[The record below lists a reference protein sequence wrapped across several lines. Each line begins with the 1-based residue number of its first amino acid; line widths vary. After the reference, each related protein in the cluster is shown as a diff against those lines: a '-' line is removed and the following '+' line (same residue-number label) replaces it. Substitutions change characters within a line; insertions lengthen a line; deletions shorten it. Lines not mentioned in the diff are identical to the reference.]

1 MALLV
6 RFCKTLDQRFPA
18 SQECAFKQ
26 SLEPS
31 FVVPMYTAA
40 VASIAATLW
49 SQWSLGGRVTDS
61 VSLIIASKN
70 ICTVLLML
78 SIILALVL
86 RRWIARRLGFIDL
99 EYVSAVLVPIGLTI
113 WSLGGKWYAAQLV
126 GRDPRQFWGD
136 WSGAGEINLVMKVI
150 ISTTFCCVLLPMR
163 THVSCAVSIF
173 CISMFFVVTLTTS
186 SPYPENVFV
195 LMFYLCCS
203 SGFLMIAG
211 SRQESHLRKEWLAQ
225 RQIEKHVDISEKQR
239 TGFAH
244 LLDRLCDCLLQ
255 LGPNFEI
262 MEPCPN
268 LAAMLFI
275 RNENQLQG
283 TCFCDYIAVSEDRDS
298 FVAAMDIISSEQ
310 GLSGVI
316 AVRFRDG
323 QSRQVKVHVFY
334 TCFHDLDGSPYYI
347 IGVVE
352 AGARAEVAEPEV
364 ACTEPVEEVG
374 LHDAMSNDALSR
386 TTSRTTS
393 SARLVPSE
401 AEDETSHSESDM
413 SLESISGSDFG
424 DISVT
429 IDDDCT
435 IISCTPGFTALCG
448 PIGDGL
454 KLTEFVVDADRFSGF
469 VQDHVNRFLFSKQF
483 GDGDITVRTPS
494 ATSVGLEY
502 VASDVAV
509 NAISGQIDSLTAPFC
524 TLRISFQDIHQRARR
539 NRNNRNNRNSRRR
552 HSTHRERAAR
562 SAMLENSMPSSSS
575 FWRDL
580 VEAMEG
586 NIAGS
591 RSSDGASN
599 TPRNALTTII
609 AL

>member
-78 SIILALVL
+78 SLILALVL

-225 RQIEKHVDISEKQR
+225 RQIEKQCDISEKQR
-239 TGFAH
+239 QGFSH
-244 LLDRLCDCLLQ
+244 LLNRLCDCLLQ
-255 LGPNFEI
+255 LGPRFEI
-262 MEPCPN
+262 IEPCPN
-268 LAAMLFI
+268 LAAMLFLTTG
-275 RNENQLQG
+275 RPLQG
-283 TCFCDYIAVSEDRDS
+283 SRFCDYLASEDDRDR
-298 FVAAMDIISSEQ
+298 FVAALGSNTSETESS
-310 GLSGVI
+310 GILPTHL
-316 AVRFRDG
+316 RDA
-323 QSRQVKVHVFY
+323 QSREVQVHIYY
-334 TCFHDLDGSPYYI
+334 TSFHDKDGSLYHI
-347 IGVVE
+347 IGIVE
-352 AGARAEVAEPEV
+352 AGGR
-364 ACTEPVEEVG
+364 TSIGEPVEEPGELCNAQKTHGRHSV
-374 LHDAMSNDALSR
+374 LEDHE
-386 TTSRTTS
+386 S
-393 SARLVPSE
+393 S
-401 AEDETSHSESDM
+401 DSESELA
-413 SLESISGSDFG
+413 LESVSGVDLEEVA
-424 DISVT
+424 VT
-429 IDDDCT
+429 LQDDDKFT
-435 IISCTPGFTALCG
+435 VSSCTPAFAALCG
-448 PIGDGL
+448 PIGNGAHLKDCIVNTDDFTRRVQLCVNNFVDNAHLGGL
-454 KLTEFVVDADRFSGF
+454 VL
-469 VQDHVNRFLFSKQF
+469 
-483 GDGDITVRTPS
+483 RTPS
-494 ATSVGLEY
+494 STKAGLEY
-502 VASDVAV
+502 V
-509 NAISGQIDSLTAPFC
+509 
-524 TLRISFQDIHQRARR
+524 IHEC
-539 NRNNRNNRNSRRR
+539 N
-552 HSTHRERAAR
+552 
-562 SAMLENSMPSSSS
+562 
-575 FWRDL
+575 
-580 VEAMEG
+580 VEAVS
-586 NIAGS
+586 GS
-591 RSSDGASN
+591 RHPEYDQYQQFSLRLRLDHIQQRVYSATSERKKKKKRVAPTSTSMSN
-599 TPRNALTTII
+599 MSPRQLCH
-609 AL
+609 L